1 MMKKFFLALLALAAA
16 LAITP
21 AASADSFNYTYSDP
35 QGLAATGTLSGSL
48 IAPGEYTITSGTIDI
63 TSGGVVLGS
72 GSLYPDPIS
81 PALELSNNIGGAL
94 ESSFGGTNMTF
105 DDLLFTVANPQLDD
119 NGLIFI
125 VNGVGI
131 SIWGNG
137 PSNYELWE
145 GNWSYDDGGGGSF
158 NATNA
163 ATPEPSSLLLL
174 GTGLLGLAF
183 VAFRKAK
190 SSGLVLHT

>member
-1 MMKKFFLALLALAAA
+1 MKKFFLALLALAAA

-145 GNWSYDDGGGGSF
+145 GNWSYDGGGGSF